1 MAWFVKRGQIQRC
14 QLRREKSPAVLYLSA
29 VQMLRGEK
37 DSRAW
42 SLHSAPNFR
51 PPHLPCLSF
60 CIYLP
65 LAHVLSPRLTAG
77 ISLLSLFCSSLSFL
91 CFLLTLTSP
100 FLPPA
105 GWPSFHCL
113 LPVLSVC
120 LPYYIPES
128 PLPGFPAPNLWLS
141 WPLSFWTCRLKIS

>member
-29 VQMLRGEK
+29 VQRLRGGK

-42 SLHSAPNFR
+42 GLHSAPNFR

-60 CIYLP
+60 CTYLP

-77 ISLLSLFCSSLSFL
+77 ISLLSLFCSSFSVLF
-91 CFLLTLTSP
+91 FFLTLTSP
-100 FLPPA
+100 SCPLDDPAFTVSYQYFLFASPTTFLHLLSQVSLPPIS
-105 GWPSFHCL
+105 GCHDLCL
-113 LPVLSVC
+113 SELAAS
-120 LPYYIPES
+120 
-128 PLPGFPAPNLWLS
+128 
-141 WPLSFWTCRLKIS
+141 K